1 MQQNDSIFLFVNGH
15 KYEFSKSS
23 EVEEYLLSQEQNWR
37 WLTKLPEHYRE
48 SGYSMYKA
56 YFADRINS
64 AREEL
69 ASGKLKIKL
78 GSEKMPFTS
87 FDSDEGFLIWKA
99 KEEYGEVTAALTLLF
114 MNKFTR
120 GSMFRESKVKD
131 FAEDPRLT
139 FERSVAIQIGLSLQ
153 EFSALVTDAR
163 SSVVRNTLERFV
175 SHAEL
180 ATDAVNQYVI
190 DISEE
195 INSVKDRTD
204 KISNSIA
211 AAYARRK
218 KRYAN
223 FATKSRLAAKQA
235 VEEVKQTLASAK
247 AAYHDQVDLDASVQ
261 YWAVRKKNH
270 SKYKVAWFIGV
281 VLSMALTF
289 GSVVGY
295 YAVGGATGVVVLQ
308 GGGESKVAEKVN
320 SEANKQAAVSGHSR
334 SELASAVADL
344 AGAALLITLLGIL
357 IRISLRQFNT
367 HSHLALEAEE
377 RITFTKTYL
386 ALLNEGKL
394 KSEED
399 RKLVLESLF
408 RSTRSGTVDE
418 IPFSS
423 PVELILKTIGDKKP

>member
-1 MQQNDSIFLFVNGH
+1 MQRKDSIFLMVNGKKH
-15 KYEFSKSS
+15 EFKHSS

-37 WLTKLPEHYRE
+37 WLTKLPEHYRD
-48 SGYSMYKA
+48 SGFSMYKA
-56 YFADRINS
+56 YFADRING

-69 ASGKLKIKL
+69 ASGKLKVRL
-78 GSEKMPFTS
+78 GSEKVPFTS
-87 FDSDEGFLIWKA
+87 FDSDEGYLIWKA

-120 GSMFRESKVKD
+120 GSMYRESRVKE
-131 FAEDPRLT
+131 FAEDPKLT

-180 ATDAVNQYVI
+180 ATDAVNQYVV

-195 INSVKDRTD
+195 INSVKEKTD
-204 KISNSIA
+204 KISRSIA
-211 AAYARRK
+211 AAYSRRK
-218 KRYAN
+218 KRYVG

-235 VEEVKQTLASAK
+235 VEEVRQTLASAK

-261 YWAVRKKNH
+261 YWAERKKNH
-270 SKYKVAWFIGV
+270 SRYKFVWFSGV
-281 VLSMALTF
+281 VLSMIFTF

-295 YAVGGATGVVVLQ
+295 YGMGGASGFIALQ
-308 GGGESKVAEKVN
+308 GDSNIQTAVNVN
-320 SEANKQAAVSGHSR
+320 SEEKKQNFVNGHSR

-418 IPFSS
+418 IPFAS